1 LFALLVFN
9 YFLASTPEHANTLPG
24 YAVFWGYLVAHGLLL
39 ARWIPGREALALL
52 LDAIAIT
59 LSVTLDPASP
69 PPTLALFLISLL
81 SAGML
86 RGLGHFF
93 VMLVANGALI
103 ALLYAMRR
111 EGDSP
116 FGLSTAFLLTVITA
130 CAGYL

>member
-24 YAVFWGYLVAHGLLL
+24 YAVFWGYLVAHVLLL
-39 ARWIPGREALALL
+39 VRWIPGREALALL
-52 LDAIAIT
+52 LDAVAIT
-59 LSVTLDPASP
+59 LSVALDPASP

-93 VMLVANGALI
+93 VMLLANGALI
-103 ALLYAMRR
+103 AVLYMLRSDGNNNR
-111 EGDSP
+111 K
-116 FGLSTAFLLTVITA
+116 STRLNSSHVKI
-130 CAGYL
+130 